1 MKVNETHDYA
11 VCKKIKVM
19 HYFGFAAEG
28 LIFFLLISISS
39 GVRGGGAAAPPA
51 WKIQG
56 KICFQGKLKLL
67 KNPEG

>member
-1 MKVNETHDYA
+1 MMKVNETHDYA

-51 WKIQG
+51 
-56 KICFQGKLKLL
+56 
-67 KNPEG
+67 